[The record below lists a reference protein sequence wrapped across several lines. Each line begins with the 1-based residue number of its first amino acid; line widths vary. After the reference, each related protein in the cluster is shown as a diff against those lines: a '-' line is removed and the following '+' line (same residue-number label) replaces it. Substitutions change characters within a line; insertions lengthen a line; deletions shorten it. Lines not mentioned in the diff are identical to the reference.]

1 MAEIR
6 FTKDHEYVRL
16 EGDVATIGITDHA
29 QNALGDVVFVEL
41 PAIGRTVAQGA
52 ETAVVES
59 VKAASDVYAP
69 VSGDV
74 VEVNAKLPDSPGAIN
89 EDPLGAG
96 WFMKIRM
103 SNPAEFEALM
113 SEADYQDFLKTIG

>member
-6 FTKDHEYVRL
+6 FTKDHEYVRI
-16 EGDVATIGITDHA
+16 EGDVATVGITDYA
-29 QNALGDVVFVEL
+29 QGSLGDVVFVDL
-41 PAIGRTVAQGA
+41 PEVGRAVKKGA

-69 VSGDV
+69 VSGEV

-89 EDPLGAG
+89 EDPMGNG
-96 WFMKIRM
+96 WFMKIRL
-103 SNPAEFEALM
+103 SDRSEIDGLM
-113 SEADYQDFLKTIG
+113 SEDQYQDFLKTIG